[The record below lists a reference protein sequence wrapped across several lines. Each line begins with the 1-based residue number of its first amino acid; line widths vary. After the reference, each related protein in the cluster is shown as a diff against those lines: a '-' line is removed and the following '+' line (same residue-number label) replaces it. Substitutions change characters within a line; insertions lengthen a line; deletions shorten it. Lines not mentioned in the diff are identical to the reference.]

1 MSPTTEPIAFAVNAA
16 VINHFCD
23 LGELCHPLMQVID
36 GVEGNAMGKQISE
49 AVVKTPRNSTAADNA
64 EHLGIVSV
72 SFSEWIVD

>member
-36 GVEGNAMGKQISE
+36 GVEGNAMGK
-49 AVVKTPRNSTAADNA
+49 
-64 EHLGIVSV
+64 
-72 SFSEWIVD
+72 